1 MGRKSARGRSRTSA
15 LVLLGWLL
23 LLAACAADT
32 AATHSDDNDKN
43 GGFYTGMTGGGVHP

>member
-1 MGRKSARGRSRTSA
+1 MGRKLPRNCSRIRA
-15 LVLLGWLL
+15 VVLLGLL
-23 LLAACAADT
+23 LFLAACAADT